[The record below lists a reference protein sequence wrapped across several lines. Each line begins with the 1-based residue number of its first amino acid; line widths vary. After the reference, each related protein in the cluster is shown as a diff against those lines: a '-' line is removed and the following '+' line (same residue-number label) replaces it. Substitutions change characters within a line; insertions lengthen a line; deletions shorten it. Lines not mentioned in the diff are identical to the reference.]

1 MPGTLHAQLLD
12 LVCGAFLLAAVVVLW
27 LRQLASIVR
36 VFALQGV
43 ALAGIAALLDGHGS
57 RWELLAVAVGIGML
71 RAGLLPLLMRRALT
85 AVATGPAPLTGG
97 PAGGP
102 AGGAGGGAGHH
113 YAEDVSEARETQP
126 LVNVAASLLS
136 AALLTLLAY
145 AVARPLVALHPTP
158 ATRALPVG
166 LAVVL
171 IGFFVLVTRRRA
183 LAQVVGFLLLDN
195 GITATAFL
203 AASGVPLIVEL
214 GVSFDVLLAVLV
226 LGILT
231 TRMRAAFGGTGID
244 DLRELCDR

>member
-1 MPGTLHAQLLD
+1 MSGGLYTRLLD
-12 LVCGAFLLAAVVVLW
+12 LACGVFLLAAVLVLW
-27 LRQLASIVR
+27 RRELTAIIR

-43 ALAGIAALLDGHGS
+43 ALAA
-57 RWELLAVAVGIGML
+57 LAVLLGAHEGRWDLVGVGLGVGVL
-71 RAGLLPLLMRRALT
+71 RAGLLPYLMRRAL
-85 AVATGPAPLTGG
+85 AALSAGRGG
-97 PAGGP
+97 
-102 AGGAGGGAGHH
+102 
-113 YAEDVSEARETQP
+113 EEVRETRP
-126 LVNVAASLLS
+126 LVNVAASLLT

-145 AVARPLVALHPTP
+145 AVSRPLTLLDPTP

-203 AASGVPLIVEL
+203 ATSGVPLIVEL

-226 LGILT
+226 LEILT
-231 TRMRAAFGGTGID
+231 TRMRAAFGTTDID
-244 DLRELCDR
+244 DLRELHD

>member
-1 MPGTLHAQLLD
+1 MNDSVFTQLLD
-12 LVCGAFLLAAVVVLW
+12 LACGAFLLAAVVVLW
-27 LRQLASIVR
+27 LRQLSSIVR
-36 VFALQGV
+36 AFALQGV
-43 ALAGIAALLDGHGS
+43 ALAAVAALLGVHEG
-57 RWELLAVAVGIGML
+57 RWNLLAIAAGIGLL
-71 RAGLLPLLMRRALT
+71 RAGALPHLIRRALT
-85 AVATGPAPLTGG
+85 AGIPPPTR
-97 PAGGP
+97 
-102 AGGAGGGAGHH
+102 H
-113 YAEDVSEARETQP
+113 YEEDVSEARETQP

-145 AVARPLVALHPTP
+145 AVARPLVELDPTP
-158 ATRALPVG
+158 ATSALPVG

-171 IGFFVLVTRRRA
+171 IGFFTLVTRRRA

-226 LGILT
+226 LQILT

-244 DLRELCDR
+244 DLRELRD